1 MRVRERTS
9 ADLSDCVE
17 LARVVHVNDG
27 YPVYLPE
34 DLRSFMAVPDAI
46 GVWVADQA
54 DEVVGHVALRPD
66 SSSAVMTLAEEA
78 TGLPAAKLGVIARLL
93 VSPVA
98 RRMGVGR
105 SLLEAAA
112 NQAAQLGLWPI
123 LDVVV
128 QHEAAI
134 RLYEEAG
141 WTRAGIVTV
150 TLGRN
155 VPIEEIVFLGPRPQ
169 T

>member
-1 MRVRERTS
+1 MS
-9 ADLSDCVE
+9 SDLSDCIE

-34 DLRSFMAVPDAI
+34 DLRSFIAVPDNL
-46 GVWVADQA
+46 GVWVAEEA
-54 DEVVGHVALRPD
+54 GEVVGHVALRPD
-66 SSSAVMTLAEEA
+66 SSSAVMVLAEEV
-78 TGLPAAKLGVIARLL
+78 TGFPAAKLGVIARLL
-93 VSPVA
+93 VSPTA

-105 SLLEAAA
+105 SLLEVATQRAVE
-112 NQAAQLGLWPI
+112 LGLWPI

-128 QHEAAI
+128 QHEAAV
-134 RLYEEAG
+134 RLYQDAG
-141 WTRAGIVTV
+141 WRRAGIVTV
-150 TLGRN
+150 TLGRD